1 MKSSLVV
8 SATVV
13 LVAVAAVSTAARG
26 VAGPAR
32 PSSPRETA
40 LLRLPPATPAGQ
52 TTVFGHIKS
61 LVRQGGRY
69 EMRFD
74 PALLLHGA
82 TAEQAALED
91 TGSSDVPNDYYVLD
105 ESHRLLTYVVARNA
119 KATILTRGPK
129 TTTVSV
135 AELAQLLKGKNP
147 QRRPLF
153 GRPKDFGF
161 WIRVGQM
168 YPNPVLSLD
177 EQYQP

>member
-1 MKSSLVV
+1 L
-8 SATVV
+8 
-13 LVAVAAVSTAARG
+13 
-26 VAGPAR
+26 P
-32 PSSPRETA
+32 
-40 LLRLPPATPAGQ
+40 LPPATPAGQ
-52 TTVFGHIKS
+52 TTLFGHIKS
-61 LVRQGGRY
+61 LVRKGGRY
-69 EMRFD
+69 ELRFD
-74 PALLLHGA
+74 PALLLHGV
-82 TAEQAALED
+82 TAEHAALED

-119 KATILTRGPK
+119 KVTILTRGPD

-147 QRRPLF
+147 KRRPLF

-161 WIRVGQM
+161 WIRIGQK